1 MRAHLRAST
10 DIKRGNIWKHKGID
24 DEEIHKEEIDREE
37 GHKIGA
43 SRSRR
48 QHWSS
53 KGKGKKG
60 LVDKQP
66 QVKQQAA
73 VAHAMFLYADDA
85 WSLRY
90 FDQNDLH
97 FKEREVFG

>member
-1 MRAHLRAST
+1 MKKPAKKKAAAKKAVKSA
-10 DIKRGNIWKHKGID
+10 KRKPATSAAKG
-24 DEEIHKEEIDREE
+24 
-37 GHKIGA
+37 G
-43 SRSRR
+43 
-48 QHWSS
+48 
-53 KGKGKKG
+53 GKK
-60 LVDKQP
+60 VPITKQP

-73 VAHAMFLYADDA
+73 VENGMFLYTDDA